1 MFLIK
6 LNVEKVFFTVSEC
19 FVMGMFLIII
29 NIILL
34 HAYFFHTLKIII
46 NNMTP
51 FTSHSCERFCKVYFQ
66 WVFHELTSDNTFY
79 IFIGTGFERTMK
91 KKIMDDNI
99 QPISNLPNTQSK
111 SNDKIFS
118 LKITDTEDNLNMCRL
133 LNGIDSGTPQSSSS
147 REIDLSLLLYHR
159 VDVLDQLT

>member
-1 MFLIK
+1 
-6 LNVEKVFFTVSEC
+6 
-19 FVMGMFLIII
+19 
-29 NIILL
+29 
-34 HAYFFHTLKIII
+34 
-46 NNMTP
+46 
-51 FTSHSCERFCKVYFQ
+51 
-66 WVFHELTSDNTFY
+66 
-79 IFIGTGFERTMK
+79 
-91 KKIMDDNI
+91 MDDNI

-133 LNGIDSGTPQSSSS
+133 LNGRDSGTPQSSSS